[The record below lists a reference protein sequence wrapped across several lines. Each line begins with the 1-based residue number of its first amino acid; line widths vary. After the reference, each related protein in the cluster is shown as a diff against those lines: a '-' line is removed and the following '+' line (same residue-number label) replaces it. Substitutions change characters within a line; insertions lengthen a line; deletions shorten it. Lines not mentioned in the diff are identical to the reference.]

1 LVDPPRSAAPKQ
13 KPKRS
18 APANKGVVRFHF
30 GGDVHRV
37 HRRGEV
43 DEFVKSLK
51 SRGATNIPHIEVERT
66 GHDGNAFAIPAAVKR
81 AMRRA
86 GLSQAELD
94 AYREVATS
102 GDYNH
107 LLFTTMN

>member
-1 LVDPPRSAAPKQ
+1 
-13 KPKRS
+13 
-18 APANKGVVRFHF
+18 
-30 GGDVHRV
+30 V
-37 HRRGEV
+37 HRRREV

-51 SRGATNIPHIEVERT
+51 SRGATSIPHVEVERT

-86 GLSQAELD
+86 GLSQAELNE
-94 AYREVATS
+94 YRDETTS

-107 LLFTTMN
+107 LFVTTMNWVTVR